1 MSSTHTL
8 DNVSL
13 SNQLDVSEHY
23 RLNIELQLLR
33 KSTEDSI
40 AVVENEVPLT
50 PVEEPSEY
58 MIRRREGSH
67 VAPAIESPGD
77 SPRYDS
83 RALMYGS
90 EKDHSSFPD
99 GGTQA
104 NLVLLGSFIGLIADF
119 GIANSLGAI
128 ESYVS
133 SHQLKDISKSQVGWV
148 FSLHLGCMYWFGVF
162 FGEFFDKFGAKR
174 PLIAG
179 NFFMCLGLLCTAE
192 SRSLYQFILSFS
204 IVTAI
209 GTSLAMSPLIGVL
222 SHWFLKKR
230 AIACSV
236 ATIGGLVG
244 SSCFTIMLQ
253 QLYGAIGFKNAIRI
267 LACICFLLMA
277 VSTILVKERKVAN
290 ESEGLEE
297 KLSIVTRAVQFF
309 QGALDFS
316 ALKDMKFVSLCFAI
330 FLSEVISMTTLT
342 YLASYALTYNIDETK
357 SYLMLTLVNVCGI
370 PSRLLSGL
378 LADKYGRFNVM
389 CLSATLTTVFIFGLW
404 YPANN
409 MALLF
414 AFSILFGISSSA
426 VISLIPACTGQICS
440 AERFGKVYGTLY
452 FFLGFLTI
460 LGMYLATLVIAEG
473 TQESYSHFV
482 LFEGAL
488 SALSIVVWIWA
499 RFSAVGWKWCKF

>member
-13 SNQLDVSEHY
+13 SNQPDDSEHY

-162 FGEFFDKFGAKR
+162 FGKFFDKFGAKR

-290 ESEGLEE
+290 ESEELEE

-316 ALKDMKFVSLCFAI
+316 ALKDMKFVFYVL
-330 FLSEVISMTTLT
+330 
-342 YLASYALTYNIDETK
+342 
-357 SYLMLTLVNVCGI
+357 
-370 PSRLLSGL
+370 P
-378 LADKYGRFNVM
+378 
-389 CLSATLTTVFIFGLW
+389 
-404 YPANN
+404 
-409 MALLF
+409 
-414 AFSILFGISSSA
+414 
-426 VISLIPACTGQICS
+426 
-440 AERFGKVYGTLY
+440 Y
-452 FFLGFLTI
+452 F
-460 LGMYLATLVIAEG
+460 
-473 TQESYSHFV
+473 
-482 LFEGAL
+482 
-488 SALSIVVWIWA
+488 
-499 RFSAVGWKWCKF
+499 